1 MADDDEEVGSN
12 QDAYGILAK
21 SLGGSEG
28 AILQLM
34 KQRQAGVNAQQ
45 QKLMDMMQQQEGPL
59 SQTGMSDY
67 QKAAMMFQAAGAL
80 AKPTRSGGLSG
91 LMEGVGGAGEALA
104 GPLSKA
110 DEAQRQRQQQLQ
122 QLQLARQKLA
132 IEMSGNQGVSPSD
145 MMKLVEMK
153 RANEEE
159 TPTPSEFERV
169 IGQLSPEERKKALR
183 VKAGLE
189 TAAEKTKPKDVS
201 DKTLSDFTESGGT
214 LTDIDELSSRFK
226 PEFAG
231 KTLEVGADVQNLAG
245 RKGFAPGYK
254 DQAEWWSDYA
264 ERRNVARNALFGSAV
279 TTGEKKEFEKADISP
294 GMDPDVIK
302 AKLARQREIAR
313 AAAYKLAKAKE
324 LQGADIAPIEAA
336 LGYKLTDLQKSSKPP
351 AGAAPAKSG
360 LSLEDID
367 AELAKRNK

>member
-1 MADDDEEVGSN
+1 MADDDEEVAGSKA
-12 QDAYGILAK
+12 DPYSVLAN
-21 SLGGSEG
+21 SLGGSEKS
-28 AILQLM
+28 ILQLM
-34 KQRQAGVNAQQ
+34 QQRQAGIGAQQ

-67 QKAAMMFQAAGAL
+67 QRAAMLFQAAGAL

-91 LMEGVGGAGEALA
+91 LMEGVGGAGEAVA

-110 DEAQRQRQQQLQ
+110 DEAQRARQQQLQ

-132 IEMSGNQGVSPSD
+132 VEMSGNQGVSPSD

-169 IGQLSPEERKKALR
+169 IGQLSPEERAKALR

-189 TAAEKTKPKDVS
+189 AAAEKPKLKEVS
-201 DKTLSDFTESGGT
+201 DKTLSDFAESGGT
-214 LTDIDELSSRFK
+214 LADIDELSSRFK

-231 KTLEVGADVQNLAG
+231 KTLEVGADIQNLAG
-245 RKGFAPGYK
+245 RKGFIPGYK
-254 DQAEWWSDYA
+254 EQAEWWSDYA

-294 GMDPDVIK
+294 GMAPDVIK
-302 AKLARQREIAR
+302 TKLARQREIAR

-336 LGYKLTDLQKSSKPP
+336 LGYKLTDLAKS
-351 AGAAPAKSG
+351 AKSG
-360 LSLEDID
+360 ESGQRALTLEEID